1 MKIPQRARQISP
13 INVQVSTPSI
23 SAPNQSGFGTDIG
36 ETLLNVTK
44 ATENIAKINYSMQ
57 DQRDEIALSTFKSN
71 ADLLSKA
78 YVEDIKNVK
87 DIKDIDLKK
96 QQLEKEIEASAKA
109 IVPDNIYNG
118 WKAREGLVFN
128 AELNYATERIRTEK
142 NIEKTKADFAQTTL
156 NFANLRYQAQTPQQE
171 QYYRNQYKAILKK
184 LVTGENQTGVKV
196 FSQEEADK
204 LLVAFDNQYDTTK
217 IQELIYGTPEELLAT
232 GQTKSESNL
241 GNPSQAIKDLD
252 NAKMFK
258 TFTPEE
264 RQKWKYE
271 AVKRQ
276 VELTGTGKDEI
287 VDNKMATWSAYIQGS
302 DTILGGKYDKPKV
315 RQYAV
320 DLYKL
325 ATDDINKFA
334 KDEGLTYSQAIT
346 MRDKM
351 AKFVGDPKGEYAQSE
366 SDKYQ
371 TALLRYNQATLTKK
385 DKKFY
390 ILDPRN
396 ATQNISKLLGGNNDN
411 IKKIGDVIT
420 LSQDLMRTANEILDD
435 DKRKDL
441 LEKAN
446 LVGRILINN
455 IKEDELKD
463 SGDDKAEYT
472 IHSTLKQYY
481 ENLKLETEES
491 VAISETLRVYN
502 KFIENNLE
510 PIDYNMKNLN
520 MQKQYIIKLE
530 NFIKENEEKR
540 RRVNI
545 IQSFIVGNKQ
555 YNVHE
560 EDDK

>member
-36 ETLLNVTK
+36 ETLMNVTK

-96 QQLEKEIEASAKA
+96 QQLDKEIEASAKDT
-109 IVPDNIYNG
+109 VPENIYNG

-128 AELNYATERIRTEK
+128 AELNYVTERVKTEK

-156 NFANLRYQAQTPQQE
+156 NFANLRYQAKTSQQE
-171 QYYRNQYKAILKK
+171 QYYRNQYEGILKK
-184 LVTGENQTGVKV
+184 LVSGDNQTGVKV
-196 FSQEEADK
+196 FSQEEATK
-204 LLVAFDNQYDTTK
+204 LLFNFDKQYDVTT
-217 IQELIYGTPEELLAT
+217 IQELIYGTPEDLLAI
-232 GQTKSESNL
+232 GQSKTESNL
-241 GNPSQAIKDLD
+241 GNPTQAIKDLD
-252 NAKMFK
+252 NSKKFK

-271 AVKRQ
+271 ALKRQ

-287 VDNKMATWSAYIQGS
+287 VDTKMATWSAYIQGS
-302 DTILGGKYDKPKV
+302 DTLNNGKYDKPKV
-315 RQYAV
+315 REYAV
-320 DLYKL
+320 SLYKL

-371 TALLRYNQATLTKK
+371 TTLLRYNQATLTKK

-396 ATQNISKLLGGNNDN
+396 YIQNITRLIAGKNEN

-420 LSQDLMRTANEILDD
+420 LSQDLVKTANELLDD

-446 LVGRILINN
+446 LVGRIIVDN

-463 SGDDKAEYT
+463 SGDNKAEYT

-481 ENLKLETEES
+481 ENLKLETEDA
-491 VAISETLRVYN
+491 VATSETLQVYN

-510 PIDYNMKNLN
+510 PIDYNMANVN
-520 MQKQYIIKLE
+520 TQKKYILELE
-530 NFIKENEEKR
+530 NLIKENEEKR
-540 RRVNI
+540 RGVNI
-545 IQSFIVGNKQ
+545 IKSFIVGRKQ
-555 YNVHE
+555 YNIPIKE
-560 EDDK
+560 TK